1 MYLWAAV
8 PLSPS
13 VIGYFAL
20 SAVVGAGAGIC
31 LPRTWADLLGGLPT
45 ARPGAS
51 LETALVGGPYGRGRR
66 CFSRGPVVSE
76 QKTGL
81 VGQPAL
87 APLDHSPAPSLYP
100 PHHTAVLLFSRAFIT
115 ILSPPPPPPV
125 FLCFGV
131 LSSLQQNAGTGHP
144 SPSQELPKMG
154 CRLVF
159 RSCR

>member
-87 APLDHSPAPSLYP
+87 APLDHSPAPSLDP
-100 PHHTAVLLFSRAFIT
+100 PHHTAGLLFSRAFIT

-131 LSSLQQNAGTGHP
+131 LSSLQQNAGTD
-144 SPSQELPKMG
+144 LPQSG
-154 CRLVF
+154 APLPPR
-159 RSCR
+159 